1 MKIIRTLRNIVACVC
16 ASLLVFAPVASA
28 DMRGVDVSNW
38 QCTIDTGALDA
49 DFVVAGATWGVG
61 GLTNMCMTNGVN
73 RAANYQLGRAMDT
86 GKSVGVYHYAMG
98 NDAHREADYF
108 VDNVKGYV
116 GRAVLALDWE
126 AQDNPQFGDGSWIDT
141 WVRRVYERTHV
152 WPVIYLQASALGQLS
167 GYAREHCGVWV
178 AQYAS
183 NTATGWQSRPWNY
196 GLYGEAMRQYTSNG
210 YVYGYAGRLDLN
222 YFRGERWQW
231 DAYAAGDRKGGA
243 RVGSA
248 ATSASAPSQPGGGVS
263 RCVVVSSGDTL
274 SGIAARTGLHPWS
287 AWAGYRSGNPGV
299 IYPGETVC
307 YRGAIGAQ
315 ATAVRAH
322 TVAAGESLWSIFG
335 GDWARVAS
343 LNGLSNPSL
352 IYPGQILKY

>member
-1 MKIIRTLRNIVACVC
+1 MKITRMLRNIIACVC
-16 ASLLVFAPVASA
+16 ASLLVFAPFASA

-38 QCTIDTGALDA
+38 QCDIDTGALDA

-61 GLTNMCMTNGVN
+61 GLTNMCLTNGVN
-73 RAANYQLGRAMDT
+73 QAANYQLGRASAS
-86 GKSVGVYHYAMG
+86 GKSIGVYHYAMG
-98 NDAHREADYF
+98 RDARAEADFF
-108 VDNVKGYV
+108 VNNVKGYV

-126 AQDNPQFGDGSWIDT
+126 SQDNLQFGNGAWIDA

-167 GYAREHCGVWV
+167 GYVRQRCGVWV

-183 NTATGWQSRPWNY
+183 NIATGWQSRPWNY

-210 YVYGYAGRLDLN
+210 YVNGYAGRLDLN

-231 DAYAAGDRKGGA
+231 DAYAMGDRKGGGHA
-243 RVGSA
+243 VSA
-248 ATSASAPSQPGGGVS
+248 APSTSAPSQHVEGAS

-274 SGIAARTGLHPWS
+274 SGIATRTGLNPWT
-287 AWAGYRSGNPGV
+287 AWTGYASGNPSV
-299 IYPGETVC
+299 IYPGEMVC
-307 YRGAIGAQ
+307 YRGAAGAQ
-315 ATAVRAH
+315 TSTVRTH
-322 TVAAGESLWSIFG
+322 TVASGESLWSIFG
-335 GDWARVAS
+335 ADWSRVAS
-343 LNGLSNPSL
+343 LNGLANPSL

>member
-1 MKIIRTLRNIVACVC
+1 MIIRTLRNIVACVC
-16 ASLLVFAPVASA
+16 ASLLVFAPLASA

-38 QCTIDTGALDA
+38 QCNIDTGVLDA
-49 DFVVAGATWGVG
+49 DFVVAGATWGAG
-61 GLTNMCMTNGVN
+61 GLTNMCLTNGVN
-73 RAANYQLGRAMDT
+73 QAANYQLGRAMDT
-86 GKSVGVYHYAMG
+86 GKSAGVYHYAMG
-98 NDAHREADYF
+98 NDARREADFF

-126 AQDNPQFGDGSWIDT
+126 SQDNPQFGNGAWIDA

-167 GYAREHCGVWV
+167 GYVRERCGVWV
-178 AQYAS
+178 AQYAT
-183 NTATGWQSRPWNY
+183 NIATGWQTRPWNY

-210 YVYGYAGRLDLN
+210 YVAGYAGRLDLN

-231 DAYAAGDRKGGA
+231 DAYATGDRKGGA
-243 RVGSA
+243 RVDSA
-248 ATSASAPSQPGGGVS
+248 ATSASAPSQPEGVS

-307 YRGAIGAQ
+307 YRGAAVAQ
-315 ATAVRAH
+315 TSAVRAH
-322 TVAAGESLWSIFG
+322 TVARGESLWSVFG
-335 GDWARVAS
+335 ADWSRVAS

-352 IYPGQILKY
+352 IYPGQILRY

>member
-1 MKIIRTLRNIVACVC
+1 MKITRTLRNIIACIFV
-16 ASLLVFAPVASA
+16 SLLVFAPTASA

-38 QCTIDTGALDA
+38 QCNIDTGALDA
-49 DFVVAGATWGVG
+49 DFVVSGATWGVG
-61 GLTNMCMTNGVN
+61 GLTNMCLTNGVN
-73 RAANYQLGRAMDT
+73 QAANYQLGRASAS
-86 GKSVGVYHYAMG
+86 GKSIGVYHYAMG
-98 NDAHREADYF
+98 RDARAEADFF
-108 VDNVKGYV
+108 VNNVKGYV

-126 AQDNPQFGDGSWIDT
+126 SQDNPQFGNGAWVDT

-183 NTATGWQSRPWNY
+183 MAVTGYQERPWLY
-196 GLYGEAMRQYTSNG
+196 GAYGEAMRQYTSNG
-210 YVYGYAGRLDLN
+210 SVPGYGGRLDLN

-231 DAYAAGDRKGGA
+231 DAYATGDRKGGEH
-243 RVGSA
+243 VDSA
-248 ATSASAPSQPGGGVS
+248 APSTSAPSQRVEGVS

-274 SGIAARTGLHPWS
+274 SGIAARTGLNPWT

-307 YRGAIGAQ
+307 YGGAASVQ
-315 ATAVRAH
+315 TSAVRTH

-335 GDWARVAS
+335 ADWSRVAS
-343 LNGLSNPSL
+343 LNGLANPSL

>member
-1 MKIIRTLRNIVACVC
+1 MRMRRSVLACVC
-16 ASLLVFAPVASA
+16 ALSLLFVPSASA

-38 QCTIDTGALDA
+38 QCDIDTYVLDA
-49 DFVVAGATWGVG
+49 DFVVAGATWGTG
-61 GLTNMCMTNGVN
+61 GFNNRCLIDGVN
-73 RAANYQLGRAMDT
+73 QAANYQLGRAVDS
-86 GKSVGVYHYAMG
+86 GKSIGVYHYAMG
-98 NDAHREADYF
+98 NDARREADFYI
-108 VDNVKGYV
+108 DNVEGYV

-126 AQDNPQFGDGSWIDT
+126 SQDNPQFGNGAWIDA

-183 NTATGWQSRPWNY
+183 MNVTGYQAVPWLY
-196 GLYGEAMRQYTSNG
+196 GAYGEAMRQYTSNG
-210 YVYGYAGRLDLN
+210 YVNGYAGRLDLN

-231 DAYAAGDRKGGA
+231 AAYATGDRKGGA
-243 RVGSA
+243 HVGSA
-248 ATSASAPSQPGGGVS
+248 APAASAPAQSGGGVS

-274 SGIAARTGLHPWS
+274 SGIAVRTGLQPWA
-287 AWAGYRSGNPGV
+287 AWTGYRSGNPGV

-307 YRGAIGAQ
+307 YRGAAGVQ
-315 ATAVRAH
+315 TSTVRTH
-322 TVAAGESLWSIFG
+322 TVAAGESLWAIFG
-335 GDWARVAS
+335 ADWARVAA

-352 IYPGQILKY
+352 IYPGQILRY

>member
-1 MKIIRTLRNIVACVC
+1 MMRVLRNIIVCVC

-38 QCTIDTGALDA
+38 QCDIDTYALDA
-49 DFVVAGATWGVG
+49 DFVVAGTTWGTG
-61 GLTNMCMTNGVN
+61 GFNNRCLINGVN
-73 RAANYQLGRAMDT
+73 QAANYQLGRAVDS
-86 GKSVGVYHYAMG
+86 GKSIGVYHYAMG
-98 NDAHREADYF
+98 NDARREADFF

-126 AQDNPQFGDGSWIDT
+126 LQDNPQFGNGAWIDA
-141 WVRRVYERTHV
+141 WVQRVHERTRV

-167 GYAREHCGVWV
+167 SYAREHCGVWV

-183 NTATGWQSRPWNY
+183 NAVTGYQTTPWNY
-196 GLYGEAMRQYTSNG
+196 GMYGEAMRQYTSNG
-210 YVYGYAGRLDLN
+210 YVNGYAGRLDLN

-231 DAYAAGDRKGGA
+231 DAYATGDRKSGGY
-243 RVGSA
+243 VGSA
-248 ATSASAPSQPGGGVS
+248 APAASASAQSGEGVS

-274 SGIAARTGLHPWS
+274 SGIAARVGLHPWS
-287 AWAGYRSGNPGV
+287 AWTGYRSGNPGV
-299 IYPGETVC
+299 IYPGEMVC
-307 YRGAIGAQ
+307 YRGATSAQ
-315 ATAVRAH
+315 ASAVRTH
-322 TVAAGESLWSIFG
+322 TVVPGESLWSIFG
-335 GDWARVAS
+335 GDWSRVAS

>member
-1 MKIIRTLRNIVACVC
+1 MKITRTLRNIIACICV
-16 ASLLVFAPVASA
+16 SLLVFAPVASA

-38 QCTIDTGALDA
+38 QCNIDTGALDA
-49 DFVVAGATWGVG
+49 DFVVSGVTWGIG
-61 GLTNMCMTNGVN
+61 GFNNMCLINGVN
-73 RAANYQLGRAMDT
+73 QAANYQLGRASAS
-86 GKSVGVYHYAMG
+86 GRSIGVYHYAMG
-98 NDAHREADYF
+98 RDARAEADFF

-126 AQDNPQFGDGSWIDT
+126 SQDNLQFGNGVWIDT

-183 NTATGWQSRPWNY
+183 NVATGWQSRPWNY

-210 YVYGYAGRLDLN
+210 YVNGYVGRLDLN

-231 DAYAAGDRKGGA
+231 DAYATGERKGGGH
-243 RVGSA
+243 VVSA
-248 ATSASAPSQPGGGVS
+248 APSASTLAQPSEGAS

-274 SGIAARTGLHPWS
+274 SGIAARTGLNPWT
-287 AWAGYRSGNPGV
+287 AWTGYSSGNPGV

-307 YRGAIGAQ
+307 YGGAVVVH
-315 ATAVRAH
+315 TAERTH
-322 TVAAGESLWSIFG
+322 TVAAGECLWLIFG
-335 GDWARVAS
+335 ADWSRVAS
-343 LNGLSNPSL
+343 LNGLANPSL

>member
-1 MKIIRTLRNIVACVC
+1 MIRVLRNIVACVC
-16 ASLLVFAPVASA
+16 ASLLVFVPVASA

-38 QCTIDTGALDA
+38 QCDIDTYALDA
-49 DFVVAGATWGVG
+49 DFVVAGATWGTG
-61 GLTNMCMTNGVN
+61 GFNNRCLINGVN
-73 RAANYQLGRAMDT
+73 QAVNYQLGRAVDS
-86 GKSVGVYHYAMG
+86 GKSIGVYHYAMG
-98 NDAHREADYF
+98 NDARREADFF
-108 VDNVKGYV
+108 VANVKGYV

-126 AQDNPQFGDGSWIDT
+126 SQDNPQFGNGAWIDT
-141 WVRRVYERTHV
+141 WVQRVYERTHV

-183 NTATGWQSRPWNY
+183 NAATSWQSRPWNY

-231 DAYAAGDRKGGA
+231 DAYAAMPA
-243 RVGSA
+243 
-248 ATSASAPSQPGGGVS
+248 SASSQSGEGVS

-274 SGIAARTGLHPWS
+274 SGIAVRTGLYPWT
-287 AWAGYRSGNPGV
+287 AWTGYRSGNPGV

-307 YRGAIGAQ
+307 YGGVVVAQ
-315 ATAVRAH
+315 PDTARTH
-322 TVAAGESLWSIFG
+322 TVVFGESLWSIFG
-335 GDWARVAS
+335 ADWIRVAS
-343 LNGLSNPSL
+343 LNGLANPSL